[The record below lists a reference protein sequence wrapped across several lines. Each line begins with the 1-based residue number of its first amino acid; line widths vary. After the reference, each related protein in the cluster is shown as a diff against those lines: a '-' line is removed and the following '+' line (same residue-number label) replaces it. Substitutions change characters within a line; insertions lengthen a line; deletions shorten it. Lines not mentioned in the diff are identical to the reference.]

1 MANSIMVDGLPTRRP
16 RLLYGETQSAGS
28 PGMVIGSSTTVVGN
42 DANTNEKTAWTFSLP
57 ANALSVDGDRLRITV
72 RFNAAA
78 NANAK
83 RFRIYFGGT
92 GGTAVW
98 DSSAVAYN
106 ASTFLVTVILTRLT
120 ATTQRASSTGG
131 SATGGT
137 PVNITLSSTPAQT
150 LTNAIDIV
158 ATVQSTAAGTANDAL
173 FSDGMVEVL
182 PVNF

>member
-1 MANSIMVDGLPTRRP
+1 
-16 RLLYGETQSAGS
+16 
-28 PGMVIGSSTTVVGN
+28 VVGN

-57 ANALSVDGDRLRITV
+57 ANSLSVDGDRLRVTV

-98 DSSAVAYN
+98 DSGAVAYN
-106 ASTFLVTVILTRLT
+106 ASTFVVDVIITRLT
-120 ATTQRASSTGG
+120 ATTQRASSRDGT
-131 SATGGT
+131 ATGGT
-137 PVNITLSSTPAQT
+137 AVNITLSSSPTQNLAA
-150 LTNAIDIV
+150 AIDIV
-158 ATVQSTAAGTANDAL
+158 ATVQSTVAGTANDAL
-173 FSDGMVEVL
+173 FSDAMGEVL